1 MSDAFE
7 VSCLAQARGKL
18 EKQGETKALEFLDQL
33 VTTQK
38 KMKSVGKFSRLFNK
52 KKYNQLEIEFSKIL
66 DLFSYQVQW
75 GELNREV
82 DKRLPFVNEIFSS
95 RIDLPDIQ
103 ELERDEI
110 EVTVNPWSKFG
121 NYPFKVKD
129 RYELF
134 LECDD
139 FHFDFNRLF
148 RLKKTLNDLRGL
160 YHLLVKLFAFLAHK
174 NQVKLNIQGKL
185 VSDEVVNWEEPR
197 GLIRWLCWEAV
208 QALPIIQKPLSKN
221 TMLGLGDNYVRD
233 QFFEILL
240 SPDCPVEH
248 LAKNIVKRGHHYEHK
263 LNVTYPGSISCKN
276 EDEQKL
282 FRRNV
287 ALLDNPQVICVVKE
301 LETRGMP
308 EDEIVNQ
315 LSQWLR
321 ERL

>member
-1 MSDAFE
+1 MSDTFE
-7 VSCLAQARGKL
+7 VSCLVQARGKL
-18 EKQGETKALEFLDQL
+18 EKQGETKAVELLDQL
-33 VTTQK
+33 VRIQK

-52 KKYNQLEIEFSKIL
+52 KKYKQLEIQFHKTL
-66 DLFSYQVQW
+66 DLFSYEVQR
-75 GELNREV
+75 GELNGEV
-82 DKRLPFVNEIFSS
+82 DKRLPFVNEIFLS

-110 EVTVNPWSKFG
+110 EVTVDPWSKFV
-121 NYPFKVKD
+121 NYPFRVKD
-129 RYELF
+129 RYELY
-134 LECDD
+134 LESDD

-148 RLKKTLNDLRGL
+148 RLKKSLNDLRGL
-160 YHLLVKLFAFLAHK
+160 YHLLLKLFAFLAHK
-174 NQVKLNIQGKL
+174 NQVKLNIQGNL
-185 VSDEVVNWEEPR
+185 VIDEVVNSEESR

-208 QALPIIQKPLSKN
+208 QALPIVQRPLSKN
-221 TMLGLGDNYVRD
+221 TMVGLGDNYVRD
-233 QFFEILL
+233 QFYEILI

-263 LNVTYPGSISCKN
+263 LNATYPGSISFKN

-282 FRRNV
+282 FRRN
-287 ALLDNPQVICVVKE
+287 AAMLDNPKVICVVKE
-301 LETRGMP
+301 LDACGMP